1 MKKTAL
7 GKKNAHNDF
16 IAMISSLQVSLCDAT
31 S

>member
-7 GKKNAHNDF
+7 RKKTEHNDF
-16 IAMISSLQVSLCDAT
+16 IAMISFIQVSLCDAT